1 MAIQHA
7 ASGELIDIS
16 PLAEKLKN
24 HITKTLYK
32 SVHLEVFRMVLLAGK
47 VMAAHRV
54 AGEITVQ
61 CIEGQVEFTSPRGVV
76 LLRKGSLV
84 CLAGGEMHSL
94 KAIED
99 SSVLVTLLFTK

>member
-32 SVHLEVFRMVLLAGK
+32 SAHLEVFRMVLLAGK

-61 CIEGQVEFTSPRGVV
+61 CIEGQVEFTSPSGGV
-76 LLRKGSLV
+76 LLRKGNLI

>member
-1 MAIQHA
+1 MAIHHA

-16 PLAEKLKN
+16 PLVRALKSS
-24 HITKTLYK
+24 ITKTLYK
-32 SVHLEVFRMVLLAGK
+32 SAHLEVFRVVLLADK

-54 AGEITVQ
+54 AGEVTVQ
-61 CIEGQVEFTSPRGVV
+61 CIEGQVEFTSPSGVV
-76 LLRKGSLV
+76 LLRKGSLL
-84 CLAGGEMHSL
+84 CLAGGETHSL